1 MKWVQ
6 DRQKQMEKMIS
17 DKIFY
22 TSIHGLYKHRGSPN
36 NHLVIASVEA
46 VTCLSQNI
54 SENDRDAVMRFNRD
68 AT

>member
-1 MKWVQ
+1 
-6 DRQKQMEKMIS
+6 MEKMIS
-17 DKIFY
+17 DKIFH
-22 TSIHGLYKHRGSPN
+22 TSIYGLYKHHGTQN
-36 NHLVIASVEA
+36 DYGVIASVEA